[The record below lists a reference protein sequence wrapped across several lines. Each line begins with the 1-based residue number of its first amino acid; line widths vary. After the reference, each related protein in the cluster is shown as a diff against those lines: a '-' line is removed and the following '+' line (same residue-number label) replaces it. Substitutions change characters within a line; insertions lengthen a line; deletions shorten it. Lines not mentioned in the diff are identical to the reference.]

1 MCSILVIEARRT
13 PFGVVV
19 AVSTFD
25 CHSHFHIYKGNLNA
39 SIKFSCLLNGR
50 MSVLKMC
57 NPDQASKPWVTKVVG
72 LIVMFTLSVAFAV
85 PVGALTPAHTV
96 TFFEQASIVD
106 NNIYF
111 EVSSTSS
118 FLTPI
123 STFTPPF
130 TNPGHT
136 FVNWNTAANGSGTS
150 FTDGANYLFT
160 ADIGL
165 YAQWKVVAVAHTV
178 TFLENAISTDAL
190 SSFITS
196 TTSLPLTLFPAIAPS
211 FSNPGHTFV
220 NWNTAANGSG
230 TSFLDG
236 ESYSFAADITLYA
249 QWALVPVVLTQF
261 VSNGGT
267 GAVAPVSYPVGST
280 TTLPTISGVTNPGH
294 TFVNWNT
301 AANGSGTSYMG
312 GSSYVFTGDQTLY
325 AQWIAN
331 VYQVTYAGNGGSVSP
346 SVFTFTYGTSA
357 LVLPTPT
364 NAGSTFNGWFTA
376 PTGGSLIGLGGVGY
390 SPGASTVLYAQWTH
404 VIIDTLTFN
413 ANGGSGA
420 VAPISGPHG
429 SLITLPGQLG
439 LLNAGYV
446 MSRWTSTSNGSGT
459 SYTVGQTITLT
470 GSSVLFAQWSGHKA
484 AVLFGA
490 VGNFA
495 KNSSMLSASLR
506 SQVRHLASTVK
517 AKKYHSV
524 LLFGY
529 TATTGLQSLN
539 VALSRARAK
548 GVANYLREELRAL
561 NVKGVSIASAGE
573 GAIAGGTIAA
583 YSRVEVF
590 VL

>member
-1 MCSILVIEARRT
+1 MRESASTNFAARVLRFASVASVVILTLSLATQLPATAT
-13 PFGVVV
+13 PGLYHSV
-19 AVSTFD
+19 TFAQND
-25 CHSHFHIYKGNLNA
+25 NVNDPIFVTQTANAPTPLTLFVNLNPT
-39 SIKFSCLLNGR
+39 LT
-50 MSVLKMC
+50 
-57 NPDQASKPWVTKVVG
+57 KPG
-72 LIVMFTLSVAFAV
+72 FTFGS
-85 PVGALTPAHTV
+85 
-96 TFFEQASIVD
+96 
-106 NNIYF
+106 
-111 EVSSTSS
+111 
-118 FLTPI
+118 
-123 STFTPPF
+123 
-130 TNPGHT
+130 
-136 FVNWNTAANGSGTS
+136 WNTSADGSGTS
-150 FTDGANYLFT
+150 YVDGATFDFAAAT
-160 ADIGL
+160 VL
-165 YAQWKVVAVAHTV
+165 YAIWSSINHSV
-178 TFLENAISTDAL
+178 TFAQNDNVNDPIFVTQTANAPT
-190 SSFITS
+190 
-196 TTSLPLTLFPAIAPS
+196 PLTLFANLTPLLRK
-211 FSNPGHTFV
+211 PGYTFGH
-220 NWNTAANGSG
+220 WNTSADGSG
-230 TSFLDG
+230 TSYVDG
-236 ESYSFAADITLYA
+236 ATFDFAAASVLYA
-249 QWALVPVVLTQF
+249 IWTSSQIVTASFLG
-261 VSNGGT
+261 NGGT
-267 GAVAPVSYPVGST
+267 GTVAPVSYPVGST
-280 TTLPTISGVTNPGH
+280 TTLPTISGVTNPGYN
-294 TFVNWNT
+294 FVGWNT

-364 NAGSTFNGWFTA
+364 NAGSTFNGWFTS

-561 NVKGVSIASAGE
+561 NVKGVFIASAGE